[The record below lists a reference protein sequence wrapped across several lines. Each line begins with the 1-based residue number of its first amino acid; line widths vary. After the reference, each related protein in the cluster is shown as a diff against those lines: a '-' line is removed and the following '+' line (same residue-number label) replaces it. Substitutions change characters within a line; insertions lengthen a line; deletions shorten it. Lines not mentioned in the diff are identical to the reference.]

1 MSLLLGLCLGAGL
14 FLMWWSFWER
24 AEPQHRQR
32 LRRSGAVRSRLD
44 RAGLHDVRSSSLVAL
59 SLACSCVAGLVTW
72 TVTGGVVFAVCAVLV
87 AFFIPWAL
95 LGQRM
100 RRRAKQLRMV
110 WPDVVDLLR
119 SAIRAGMSL
128 PEALSQLQH
137 RGPEVVQ
144 PAFARFAAD
153 YRATGQFI
161 PALDALKEELADP
174 VADNIV
180 ESLRVTR
187 EVGGTDVGRL
197 LGTLSEFLRENSR
210 TRSELEARQSWTIN
224 AARLSVA
231 APWLILVLMT
241 SQPAAV
247 QAYDSPAGAL
257 VLLGGLG
264 ISVVA
269 YRLMLRLG
277 ALPEPERVL
286 R

>member
-1 MSLLLGLCLGAGL
+1 MAVILGLCLGAGL
-14 FLMWWSFWER
+14 FLIWWSFWER
-24 AEPQHRQR
+24 PAPQRRRRAHRDGV
-32 LRRSGAVRSRLD
+32 LRTRLD
-44 RAGLHDVRSSSLVAL
+44 RAGLHDVRVGSLVAL
-59 SLACSCVAGLVTW
+59 STVCAVIGGLVTW
-72 TVTGGVVFAVCAVLV
+72 AVTGGTVFAVCAAIV
-87 AFFIPWAL
+87 ATFVPWAL
-95 LGQRM
+95 LGHRM
-100 RRRAKQLRMV
+100 RKRAKELRTV

-137 RGPEVVQ
+137 RGPEAVQ

-153 YRATGQFI
+153 YRATGQFL
-161 PALDALKEELADP
+161 PALDALKAELADP

-187 EVGGTDVGRL
+187 EVGGTDLGRL

-210 TRSELEARQSWTIN
+210 TRSELEARQSWTVN

-231 APWLILVLMT
+231 APWLILLLMT

-257 VLLGGLG
+257 VLLGGLA
-264 ISVVA
+264 ISAVA

>member
-1 MSLLLGLCLGAGL
+1 MGLVLGLMLGAGV
-14 FLMWWSFWER
+14 FLIWWSFWER
-24 AEPQHRQR
+24 PEAAGPRRAHRDGV
-32 LRRSGAVRSRLD
+32 LRSRLD
-44 RAGLHDVRSSSLVAL
+44 RAGLHDVRPGALIAL
-59 SLACSCVAGLVTW
+59 SVLCMLLGAIVVWAVS
-72 TVTGGVVFAVCAVLV
+72 GGIVFAVCAGIV
-87 AFFIPWAL
+87 ATFIPWAL

-100 RRRAKQLRMV
+100 RRRAKQLRTV

-128 PEALSQLQH
+128 PEALAQLQH
-137 RGPEVVQ
+137 RGPEAVQ

-161 PALDALKEELADP
+161 PALDALKAELADP

-187 EVGGTDVGRL
+187 EVGGTDLGRL

-210 TRSELEARQSWTIN
+210 TRSELEARQSWTVN

-231 APWLILVLMT
+231 APWLILLLMS

-247 QAYDSPAGAL
+247 QAYDSPAGAVVL
-257 VLLGGLG
+257 VGGLG
-264 ISVVA
+264 ISVIA